1 MDRELHNRLVA
12 LVLQVP
18 DIEDFGT
25 RSDLLVNV
33 PNRLELSRS
42 HTNAR
47 TDISRL
53 VYQLAKMQLR
63 NGQWALFI
71 FIDNALL
78 RLGDTMNGE
87 HLKELRGEIEASF
100 QQAEQN
106 ISPHRPAQ
114 SNPQPSASRS
124 IPTPQDSPAG
134 KRMPGAGFP
143 HGYALIVGIA
153 AYRDKRLELSEAI
166 VKDTMGMHTIL
177 RAADYC
183 GYTNEHV
190 RLRYDAQATART
202 IREDL
207 KWLAEV
213 TAADEKATAIFYF
226 SGHGGRTE
234 IDGQISYY
242 LMPFD
247 CDLDNLDKTAIASRE
262 LAQLLHAIR
271 PPRLLV
277 LLDNC
282 YSGGMDEIKGTT
294 SAQGALKYGPE
305 EDYYEQLAQGQGR
318 VIIASSSPDQTS
330 RSLSSMNN
338 SLFTYYLLK
347 ALRGEVASLSLGDGL
362 TRVIE
367 LFSYVYAQVSKARPQ
382 KPMMTT
388 SRAENFPIALY
399 RGGKKEQGSTQQSAD
414 KQRGEFLEMG
424 IDDTALR
431 EAVIRAFTLEELR
444 LLCADI
450 RQALRR
456 NGIDQ
461 PFSLDMLEGA
471 GLSGKAQSLIDHCE
485 RRGWRSYL
493 ITEIRNARPNLKL

>member
-1 MDRELHNRLVA
+1 MDPELHNRLVA
-12 LVLQVP
+12 VVLQVP

-42 HTNAR
+42 HSNAR

-53 VYQLAKMQLR
+53 VGQLAAMQLR

-78 RLGDTMNGE
+78 RLGDTMKGE

-100 QQAEQN
+100 QQPEQN
-106 ISPHRPAQ
+106 SSPPRPAQ
-114 SNPQPSASRS
+114 SNPQSSASRS
-124 IPTPQDSPAG
+124 IPTPQDSPGG
-134 KRMPGAGFP
+134 KRTPGAGFP

-153 AYRDKRLELSEAI
+153 AYREKRLQLSEAI

-177 RAADYC
+177 RAGDYC
-183 GYTNEHV
+183 GYANEHV
-190 RLRYDAQATART
+190 RLRYDAQATAST

-247 CDLDNLDKTAIASRE
+247 CDLDNLDKTAIASTE

-330 RSLSSMNN
+330 RSSSSMNN

-362 TRVIE
+362 TRVFE
-367 LFSYVYAQVSKARPQ
+367 LSSYVSAQVSKARPQ
-382 KPMMTT
+382 KPMMT
-388 SRAENFPIALY
+388 SRGENFPIALY
-399 RGGKKEQGSTQQSAD
+399 RGGKKEQGSTQQSTD
-414 KQRGEFLEMG
+414 KQGGGFFELEN
-424 IDDTALR
+424 DDTALR

-461 PFSLDMLEGA
+461 PFSLDLLEGV

-493 ITEIRNARPNLKL
+493 ITEIRKARPNLQL

>member
-1 MDRELHNRLVA
+1 MDHELHNRLVA

-42 HTNAR
+42 HSNAR

-53 VYQLAKMQLR
+53 VNQLAAMQLR

-106 ISPHRPAQ
+106 SSPPTPAQ

-124 IPTPQDSPAG
+124 IPTLQDSPAG
-134 KRMPGAGFP
+134 KRTSGAGFP
-143 HGYALIVGIA
+143 HGYALIIGISSYA
-153 AYRDKRLELSEAI
+153 DERLKLSPATL
-166 VKDTMGMHTIL
+166 KDATDMHTVL
-177 RAADYC
+177 RQAEYC
-183 GYTNEHV
+183 GYQNNHV
-190 RLRYDAQATART
+190 GPLLINHEATAEN
-202 IREDL
+202 IRKEL

-234 IDGQISYY
+234 IDGQVSHY
-242 LMPFD
+242 LIPFD
-247 CDLDNLDKTAIASRE
+247 CDLDNLDGTAISSTE
-262 LAQLLHAIR
+262 LAQLLHTIR

-277 LLDNC
+277 VLDSC
-282 YSGGMDEIKGTT
+282 YSGGMDEIKGTGRG
-294 SAQGALKYGPE
+294 QGILKYGPE
-305 EDYYEQLAQGQGR
+305 EDYYQQLAQGQGR
-318 VIIASSSPDQTS
+318 FIIASSSPDETS
-330 RSLSSMNN
+330 RSSSSMDN
-338 SLFTYYLLK
+338 SLFTHYLLE
-347 ALRGEVASLSLGDGL
+347 ALRGEANSWGDGL
-362 TRVIE
+362 LRVNEI
-367 LFSYVYAQVSKARPQ
+367 FSYVSAEVSKHRPQ
-382 KPMMTT
+382 HPVM
-388 SRAENFPIALY
+388 SARASENFPVALY
-399 RGGKKEQGSTQQSAD
+399 RGGKQERISHQQSAD
-414 KQRGEFLEMG
+414 KQRGELAEEV
-424 IDDTALR
+424 DYTSLR
-431 EAVIRAFTLEELR
+431 EAIVRAFTLEELR

-461 PFSLDMLEGA
+461 PFSLDMLEGV
-471 GLSGKAQSLIDHCE
+471 GLSGKAQSLVDYCE
-485 RRGWRSYL
+485 MRGWRSYL
-493 ITEIRNARPNLKL
+493 ITEIRKARPNLKL